1 VGGTI
6 ACQKTMENFFI
17 KKFILT
23 MDPLLIVLLKH
34 I

>member
-1 VGGTI
+1 
-6 ACQKTMENFFI
+6 MENFFI